1 MIWTFILG
9 VVAGWSAPFAEERVK
24 PLVDEHL
31 PGGAVTPAELRAI
44 ALATTILIA
53 ALVAMLT
60 GASRAVPLALGVALG
75 VVGPR
80 LWEKFRAMRAPDYD
94 G

>member
-9 VVAGWSAPFAEERVK
+9 VIAGWSAPFTEDRLRPV
-24 PLVDEHL
+24 VSEHL
-31 PGGAVTPAELRAI
+31 PGGPVQPAEMRAI
-44 ALATTILIA
+44 SLALCLLGA
-53 ALVAMLT
+53 AVVAMLT
-60 GASRAVPLALGVALG
+60 GSAHVLPLTLGGVLG

-94 G
+94 S